1 MILNHSQ
8 KNLSETKVAITKNMV
23 VVKSI
28 SKFFALLSVGS
39 LARKNGHGTSWK
51 NGESIYHVKCFLKNS
66 ASIKLRL
73 RLQSYCIQE
82 KSYVQLFCDSNGES
96 SFVFFFLECYHFLG
110 LIWYFCFR
118 EFQHIL
124 WVTSGNGCL
133 GWNGC
138 YIPIAMPMRNAID
151 NIFLEEDKKYLS
163 LITNL
168 N

>member
-8 KNLSETKVAITKNMV
+8 KNLSETKVAITKNMAV
-23 VVKSI
+23 VTSI

-39 LARKNGHGTSWK
+39 LARKTGSDKEMVMVKVEK
-51 NGESIYHVKCFLKNS
+51 NGESIYHVKCFLGNS

-82 KSYVQLFCDSNGES
+82 KSYVQLFCDSNDES
-96 SFVFFFLECYHFLG
+96 SFVFFFGVLSFPGINMAFL
-110 LIWYFCFR
+110 FR

-133 GWNGC
+133 G
-138 YIPIAMPMRNAID
+138 
-151 NIFLEEDKKYLS
+151 
-163 LITNL
+163 
-168 N
+168 